1 MFKTVGLVARYD
13 KKRAIKLTEELT
25 AYLKEKGLE
34 IFIEETLQGKVKSDG
49 QFLPLKKME
58 TDFII
63 TIGGDGTILRTCIAI
78 PKPDIPILAINM
90 GVRGFLTEI
99 SPEEAFKAVDR
110 CLKGDFKI
118 ERCKKLA
125 VSADKLEA
133 PDALNEVLIAVDEPV
148 KILYARI
155 YKDEREV
162 LTSQADGIILA
173 TQTGSTGYSLSA
185 GGPVLDPQVDGI
197 ILTPICSLSVL
208 RSIVFPSESK
218 ITVEVL
224 RPKKVLLVVDGAYR
238 KLLDSKCKIVVT
250 QSKNEAKF
258 IRFGENF
265 YHRLRSRLLF
275 HGLKDGENC
284 G

>member
-1 MFKTVGLVARYD
+1 
-13 KKRAIKLTEELT
+13 
-25 AYLKEKGLE
+25 
-34 IFIEETLQGKVKSDG
+34 
-49 QFLPLKKME
+49 ME

-63 TIGGDGTILRTCIAI
+63 TTGGDGTILRTCIAI

-185 GGPVLDPQVDGI
+185 GGPVLDPQV
-197 ILTPICSLSVL
+197 
-208 RSIVFPSESK
+208 
-218 ITVEVL
+218 
-224 RPKKVLLVVDGAYR
+224 
-238 KLLDSKCKIVVT
+238 
-250 QSKNEAKF
+250 
-258 IRFGENF
+258 
-265 YHRLRSRLLF
+265 
-275 HGLKDGENC
+275 
-284 G
+284 